1 MALEVKNPPVN
12 VGDRRD
18 VGLIPRSGRS
28 PGGGHDS
35 PLQCS
40 CLQNPMD
47 RGVWWATVHRVTES
61 DTTEVTSHTHTHT
74 YTELFYSVQFSPVAQ
89 SCLILC
95 DPMDCSTPGLL
106 VHDQLLEYFTTIIQK
121 NYFVV
126 YLKFRFSW
134 VPCIL
139 SEEYF

>member
-1 MALEVKNPPVN
+1 MALEVKNPPAN

-61 DTTEVTSHTHTHT
+61 DTAERLTHKNI
-74 YTELFYSVQFSPVAQ
+74 
-89 SCLILC
+89 LIVLR
-95 DPMDCSTPGLL
+95 PFGARRLGVWPLQPYPHFRASFTRK
-106 VHDQLLEYFTTIIQK
+106 QL
-121 NYFVV
+121 
-126 YLKFRFSW
+126 R
-134 VPCIL
+134 
-139 SEEYF
+139 